1 MYSNY
6 LILFVTLYWLWTQW
20 PVRCCCNDPT
30 SKRLSVD
37 RESIPD
43 RSFPFPIFFIF
54 ETILIPFPFLIRHRL
69 PLIVSNSRT
78 INASKIYQR
87 YEEKEEKE
95 EWKKGG
101 KKSSR
106 FIPLTNQSDVKKR
119 RRKIVVE
126 EYTRFRVLEIQGR
139 GANNACKHAQTGEE
153 SRMHRGCIES
163 APFGEHF
170 VSLEDPTLVP
180 KGSET
185 DNSWRVVRGRSEGG
199 WEVAD
204 KFLERFRQL
213 EEALDVRKAASKDR
227 WACLP
232 VRSCLNFKVRRWGR
246 P

>member
-1 MYSNY
+1 M
-6 LILFVTLYWLWTQW
+6 
-20 PVRCCCNDPT
+20 RCCCNDPT
-30 SKRLSVD
+30 SKRLSP
-37 RESIPD
+37 SIANLFPD
-43 RSFPFPIFFIF
+43 RSPVSFIL
-54 ETILIPFPFLIRHRL
+54 ETILIPFPIQ
-69 PLIVSNSRT
+69 T
-78 INASKIYQR
+78 IFNRIKFENASKIYQGR
-87 YEEKEEKE
+87 RSE
-95 EWKKGG
+95 KKGG
-101 KKSSR
+101 KESSR
-106 FIPLTNQSDVKKR
+106 LIRNIPLTNQSDVRKR
-119 RRKIVVE
+119 RRKEDRWRIHKIS
-126 EYTRFRVLEIQGR
+126 RARNPRKG

-180 KGSET
+180 RGSET

-199 WEVAD
+199 WGIAD
-204 KFLERFRQL
+204 KFLERFRRL

>member
-6 LILFVTLYWLWTQW
+6 LILFVTLYWLWTVASAVLLQRSDFETFIRRSW
-20 PVRCCCNDPT
+20 IYSR
-30 SKRLSVD
+30 SKPQF
-37 RESIPD
+37 SIPHLLHIWND
-43 RSFPFPIFFIF
+43 S
-54 ETILIPFPFLIRHRL
+54 FPFLIRHWL

-78 INASKIYQR
+78 INVSKIYQR

-185 DNSWRVVRGRSEGG
+185 DNSWRVVRGRNEGG